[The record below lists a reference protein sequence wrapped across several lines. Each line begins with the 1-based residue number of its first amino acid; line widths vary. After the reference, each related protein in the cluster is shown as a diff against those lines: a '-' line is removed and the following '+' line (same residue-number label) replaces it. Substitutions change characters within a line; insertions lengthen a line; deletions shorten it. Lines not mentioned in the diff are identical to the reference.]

1 MRSPIYTQTPWQEEY
16 SEVIDVRSESEF
28 REDHFPGAINL
39 PVLNDSERVKV
50 GTIYKQDS
58 PFTARKIGAA
68 LVANNMSGY
77 ISNHFAHKEKDYHPL
92 VYCWRGGQR
101 SYSMAIILSQIGWRT
116 TIIEGGYKTYR
127 SYVREQ
133 LNQLPQKFTYKILCG
148 LTGTG
153 KTHILQGLANGGTQV
168 LNLEAIANHRG
179 SLLGQEWQEEPQGQ
193 PSQKRFESLL
203 LEQLSQFNPQKLVWV
218 ESESNKIGKCYLPP
232 ALWEMMRQAN
242 CVEVQLPLETRIEY
256 LLKTYP
262 HLVTNPNFLKSKLKM
277 LTYRYGKEKITQWYG
292 LIDEGNWRDLVGD
305 LLNHHYDPSYRRSLK
320 KTYGHQIE
328 KVLAISHL
336 SDAIVE
342 TLQKIS

>member
-1 MRSPIYTQTPWQEEY
+1 MRSPIYTKTPWQETY
-16 SEVIDVRSESEF
+16 SEIIDVRSESEF
-28 REDHFPGAINL
+28 KEDHFPEAINL

-58 PFTARKIGAA
+58 PFAARKVGAA
-68 LVANNMSGY
+68 LVAKNMSGY
-77 ISNHFAHKEKDYHPL
+77 ISNHFAHKGKDYYPL

-101 SYSMAIILSQIGWRT
+101 SYSMGIILSQIGWRT

-133 LNQLPQKFTYKILCG
+133 LAQLPQKFTYKILCG

-179 SLLGQEWQEEPQGQ
+179 SLLGEEWQKEPQAQ

-203 LEQLSQFNPQKLVWV
+203 LQQLSQFNPQKLVWV

-232 ALWEMMRQAN
+232 TLWEMMKQAS
-242 CVEVQLPLETRIEY
+242 CVEVQLPLEVRIEY
-256 LLKTYP
+256 LLQTYP
-262 HLVTNPNFLKSKLKM
+262 HLVANPDFLKSKLKI
-277 LTYRYGKEKITQWYG
+277 LTYRYGKAKIAQWCD
-292 LIDEGNWRDLVGD
+292 LIDGGKWRDLVGD
-305 LLNHHYDPSYRRSLK
+305 LLTHHYDPSYQRSLH
-320 KTYGHQIE
+320 KTYGQKIE
-328 KVLAISHL
+328 QVLAIPHF
-336 SDAIVE
+336 SDGIVE
-342 TLQKIS
+342 TLQKMF